1 MLRWIVILIF
11 VYLIFKMFILIYI
24 LNLYIK
30 YNCILIIYVCICLEE
45 KRLIFY
51 LFNNIFLIIIILIF
65 DIYDGF
71 FDNL

>member
-30 YNCILIIYVCICLEE
+30 YNCRLIIYVCICLEE

>member
-30 YNCILIIYVCICLEE
+30 YNCILIIYICICLEE

>member
-1 MLRWIVILIF
+1 
-11 VYLIFKMFILIYI
+11 MFILIYI

-30 YNCILIIYVCICLEE
+30 YNCILIIYICICLEE